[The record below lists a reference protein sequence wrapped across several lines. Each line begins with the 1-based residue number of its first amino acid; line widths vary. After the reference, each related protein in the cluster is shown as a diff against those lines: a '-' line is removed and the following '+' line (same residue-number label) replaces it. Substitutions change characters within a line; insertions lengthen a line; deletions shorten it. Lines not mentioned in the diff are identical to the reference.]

1 MAPAHELRGAYE
13 VHRSAVDYFIRN
25 AWEPIGIPRWAVS
38 LKYFLFAIVG
48 AVSYFV
54 GQPSL
59 DLTTFSGYT
68 PVWSAFV
75 CAGGLIGFF
84 GSLRPRWA
92 ALEAIGAVITVA
104 FLSVLVLSFFIRGSL
119 AVGILLTIVTVL
131 PGTRAGFLVTRWVRK
146 IPPGNHP

>member
-1 MAPAHELRGAYE
+1 MAITELRDAYA

-38 LKYFLFAIVG
+38 VKYFLFIAVG
-48 AVSYFV
+48 TLSYFV

-68 PVWSAFV
+68 PIWSLFV
-75 CAGGLIGFF
+75 GVGGFLGFI
-84 GSLRPRWA
+84 GSLKPRWA
-92 ALEAIGAVITVA
+92 AWEAIGAVLTVS
-104 FLSVLVLSFFIRGSL
+104 FLAVLVLSFFIRGSL

-131 PGTRAGFLVTRWVRK
+131 PGTRAGFLVTRWIRK
-146 IPPGNHP
+146 MPPGNHP